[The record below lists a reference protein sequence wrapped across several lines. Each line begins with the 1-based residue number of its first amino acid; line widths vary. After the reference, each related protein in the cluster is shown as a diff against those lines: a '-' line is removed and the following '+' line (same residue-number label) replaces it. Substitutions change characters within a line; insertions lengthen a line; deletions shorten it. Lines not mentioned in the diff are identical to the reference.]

1 MGNLYLLEE
10 VSKLHQREM
19 LKAADNDRLVKQA
32 RRAAKAEA
40 VQSGV
45 TPDEP
50 RTPLRSDFDGWTWRN
65 PLNALPF
72 AIAALV
78 LASVALLILA

>member
-32 RRAAKAEA
+32 RRAAKEMA
-40 VQSGV
+40 VQPGV
-45 TPDEP
+45 TPEEP
-50 RTPLRSDFDGWTWRN
+50 RTPLRNDFDSWTWRN
-65 PLNALPF
+65 PLNALPL
-72 AIAALV
+72 AIAVLV
-78 LASVALLILA
+78 LASVALLILS